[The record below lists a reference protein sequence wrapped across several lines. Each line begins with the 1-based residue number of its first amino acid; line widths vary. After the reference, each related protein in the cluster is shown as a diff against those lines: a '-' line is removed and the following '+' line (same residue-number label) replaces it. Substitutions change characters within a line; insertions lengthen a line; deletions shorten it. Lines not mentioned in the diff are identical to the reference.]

1 MSMASALFI
10 LLPGHYLKTK
20 PKIPVLSRST
30 HNDMLGIYRWVS
42 VDPGTVWLVA
52 IGISGWI
59 LLAYSCLIA
68 WFCAFTVLFHC
79 LISLPPLHVNAQAN
93 QSWDGSDQSADHDW
107 DSKMM

>member
-42 VDPGTVWLVA
+42 VDPGTVCLVA

-59 LLAYSCLIA
+59 LFGLFMPHYLVLRVYCLVSLLDFITSTA
-68 WFCAFTVLFHC
+68 CECA
-79 LISLPPLHVNAQAN
+79 S
-93 QSWDGSDQSADHDW
+93 QSELGWQRSEC
-107 DSKMM
+107 

>member
-59 LLAYSCLIA
+59 LFGLFMPHRLVLRVYSL
-68 WFCAFTVLFHC
+68 V
-79 LISLPPLHVNAQAN
+79 SLPPLHVNAQAN

>member
-1 MSMASALFI
+1 
-10 LLPGHYLKTK
+10 
-20 PKIPVLSRST
+20 
-30 HNDMLGIYRWVS
+30 MLCIYRWVS

-59 LLAYSCLIA
+59 LFGLFMLHRLLLCVYCLVSLLD
-68 WFCAFTVLFHC
+68 F
-79 LISLPPLHVNAQAN
+79 LPPLHVNAQAN